1 MNRGVIVP
9 FVASL
14 ALLTTGCAATPGGLG
29 SEASG
34 SRTASDSR
42 TDNPSDASGARTQC
56 VMSAPTVTAPLVS
69 GSSPVSL
76 QPSSPP
82 ATPLAV
88 MFGRS
93 TVDVRNYTVQLV
105 DSNGFVVASAEAR
118 LRSAISGTCGND
130 VQAYPAMPMLSTS
143 LGRVYYLDGDTDVR
157 YLAPDGSTGLAFR
170 VYGSSQFVAMF
181 QVSPDDRMV
190 AVAVFDYRRHPVAST
205 LFVQALDRGDLAML
219 PPSAVTYRWPA
230 GWHAG
235 KLLVGADNTPNPT
248 FGFYSPLPYR
258 ISSLQLL
265 DPSTGSTLAT
275 LSNGECKPMSSLPS
289 AAGLACA
296 TPNLAVGRIDWS
308 GNATIFANGDA
319 FTGGASLAPD
329 GTQLLASGS
338 GALLKLISSP
348 ETGSRV
354 TTLGASYPEAGGYP
368 GDGGW
373 MDEFH
378 VVYRRAGT
386 SDQYV
391 VDVRTGVSVALP
403 PATVMAGRLPGGF

>member
-1 MNRGVIVP
+1 MNRRVIVP

-14 ALLTTGCAATPGGLG
+14 ALLTTGCAATQGGLG

-34 SRTASDSR
+34 ARTASDTR
-42 TDNPSDASGARTQC
+42 TDNPPDASSARIEC
-56 VMSAPTVTAPLVS
+56 VMSARTVTAPLVA
-69 GSSPVSL
+69 GGSPVSL

-82 ATPLAV
+82 AVPLAV
-88 MFGRS
+88 MFGKS

-105 DSNGFVVASAEAR
+105 DSNGLVVARAEAR
-118 LRSAISGTCGND
+118 SRSAITGTCGND
-130 VQAYPAMPMLSTS
+130 VQVYPAMPMFSTS
-143 LGRVYYLDGDTDVR
+143 VGRAYFLDGDTDVR

-170 VYGSSQFVAMF
+170 IAGNSQSVAMF

-190 AVAVFDYRRHPVAST
+190 AVSVFDYRRHPVAST
-205 LFVQALDRGDLAML
+205 LSVQDMNRGEPTML
-219 PPSAVTYRWPA
+219 PPSGVAYRWPA
-230 GWHAG
+230 GWHGG
-235 KLLVGADNTPNPT
+235 KLLVGSDTTPNPT
-248 FGFYSPLPYR
+248 FGFYGPLPYR

-275 LSNGECKPMSSLPS
+275 LSSGECKPMSSLPS
-289 AAGLACA
+289 TAGLACA
-296 TPNLAVGRIDWS
+296 TANLTVGRIDWS

-319 FTGGASLAPD
+319 FTGGASLSPD
-329 GTQLLASGS
+329 GTQLLASGT

-354 TTLGASYPEAGGYP
+354 TTLGTSYPEAGGYP

-373 MDEFH
+373 IDENH

-386 SDQYV
+386 PNQYV

-403 PATVMAGRLPGGF
+403 PATVMADRLPGGF